1 MSESVAADKARHRRS
16 ARSLIVILVLGV
28 VGALILTFRA
38 KLRGPTSPE
47 DVLEHLV
54 ELRDNVAL
62 VAFAVDAKGAPDPSA
77 STIAHNA
84 EVKMPLAAIS
94 RVPVLLAYAKAV
106 GAGHVSAETPVDVR
120 DWERHY
126 LPGNDGGAHGKALK
140 AFRLKTTQNGFAAD
154 PNTKV
159 TLDQVVQAMITHND
173 YAAADYLLKRLG
185 EDEVN
190 EVARDAGLNNHDA
203 ILPMSGLF
211 LLASA
216 AKDEAGARALL
227 AKDPQAF
234 AQAVR
239 DAAAAFDKNVAGTP
253 AQQTWTDAY
262 PTPAAGVQSLW
273 SDRAMTQGTAGQYAA
288 MLARVAT
295 GHWGTAVESE
305 IVKRHLGWP
314 LALEGNADLFTAFG
328 GKGGTLVSIMT
339 EAMYVVPKHGDF
351 QGQTRVVVLLQRRMP
366 MLRWFALVRSF
377 AHQQFMLKVA
387 VDRSFAESAK
397 QALTAPTR

>member
-1 MSESVAADKARHRRS
+1 MSDSAAADRARHRRS
-16 ARSLIVILVLGV
+16 ARSLIVILILGV

-54 ELRDNVAL
+54 EVRDNVAL
-62 VAFAVDAKGAPDPSA
+62 VAFTVDAEGATEPA
-77 STIAHNA
+77 TLVLHNA
-84 EVKMPLAAIS
+84 DVRMPLAAIS

-106 GAGHVSAETPVDVR
+106 GAGEVSPETSVAVQ

-126 LPGNDGGAHGKALK
+126 LPGNDGGSHGKALK
-140 AFRLKTTQNGFAAD
+140 AFGLKTTQNGFAAD
-154 PNTKV
+154 PNAKV
-159 TLDQVVQAMITHND
+159 TLDQLAAAMITHND
-173 YAAADYLLKRLG
+173 YAAADHLLKRLG
-185 EDEVN
+185 EAAVN
-190 EVARDAGLNNHDA
+190 QAARDAGLTNHDA
-203 ILPMSGLF
+203 VLPMSGLF

-216 AKDEAGARALL
+216 AKDEAGAQALL
-227 AKDPQAF
+227 AKGPEAF

-239 DAAAAFDKNVAGTP
+239 DAAASFDKNVAGTP
-253 AQQTWTDAY
+253 VQQTWTENY

-295 GHWGTAVESE
+295 GHWGTAAESE
-305 IVKRHLGWP
+305 LVKRHLGWP
-314 LALEGNADLFTAFG
+314 LALEGNADLFSAFG

-351 QGQTRVVVLLQRRMP
+351 KDQTRVVVLLQRRMP

-387 VDRSFAESAK
+387 VDRSFADSAK
-397 QALTAPTR
+397 QALSAATR